1 MALSSKNKQVTAEY
15 EQEVFFTN
23 GKYRQYRFTDKD
35 DESVALAPGYLFA
48 SIFPP
53 GGHTAPDVAFLFVS
67 LQYRPDLG
75 VEGRVVLWKTAHQ
88 VLVNGG
94 FGNAK
99 VTCGCPYSSAGFDHV
114 HSKSAG
120 SFFYGLLHGFP
131 SDAV

>member
-1 MALSSKNKQVTAEY
+1 MNKRCFSQTE
-15 EQEVFFTN
+15 N
-23 GKYRQYRFTDKD
+23 TDNIVLLTRTTKA
-35 DESVALAPGYLFA
+35 SPLPPGYLFA

-99 VTCGCPYSSAGFDHV
+99 VICGCPYSSAGFDHV